1 MYKIYK
7 NELDFKNLKAIKRS
21 ENSRVFRLNNG
32 DFLKIYSPVI
42 IKQLKQID
50 ISLEE
55 KIMNAKVLTDIPEI
69 IVPKAGVYDNPK
81 TNNFIG
87 QITPPAPGINLNQY
101 DETFSI
107 LHHSDL
113 HGYTRLLYNIFD
125 AVKRANERNIIF
137 PDLCTC
143 DNIFVDNERISFIDY
158 DGIQIGKHKVLS
170 ISTALGEPIQ
180 YLTSKYYRDGL
191 FTNELD
197 KKSML
202 YLYFLTAFNVNL
214 NTIGLIDPHTGQKV
228 TLELIFSLLG
238 LKDEQFLNK
247 AHKILSSNMSG
258 DYIMD
263 DMIRINNNYNLIA
276 LEQVSPSLYIK
287 KLIKKK

>member
-1 MYKIYK
+1 M
-7 NELDFKNLKAIKRS
+7 
-21 ENSRVFRLNNG
+21 
-32 DFLKIYSPVI
+32 
-42 IKQLKQID
+42 
-50 ISLEE
+50 
-55 KIMNAKVLTDIPEI
+55 
-69 IVPKAGVYDNPK
+69 
-81 TNNFIG
+81 
-87 QITPPAPGINLNQY
+87 
-101 DETFSI
+101 
-107 LHHSDL
+107 
-113 HGYTRLLYNIFD
+113 
-125 AVKRANERNIIF
+125 
-137 PDLCTC
+137 
-143 DNIFVDNERISFIDY
+143 
-158 DGIQIGKHKVLS
+158 
-170 ISTALGEPIQ
+170 Q

-214 NTIGLIDPHTGQKV
+214 NTIGLIDPHTGEKV

-263 DMIRINNNYNLIA
+263 DMIRINNNYNLTA